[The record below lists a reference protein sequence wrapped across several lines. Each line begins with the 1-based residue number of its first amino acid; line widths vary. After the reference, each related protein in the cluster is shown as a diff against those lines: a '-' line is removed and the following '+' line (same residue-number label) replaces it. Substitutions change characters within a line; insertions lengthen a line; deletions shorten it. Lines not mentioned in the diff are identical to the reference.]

1 MILTM
6 VEHVL
11 EVNIGQHGQW
21 SKIKERAYNEIEYHL
36 NRIYCL
42 PQTLY
47 LAKKVN
53 IKVIKLLIVQEQEHV
68 NMGNLRV
75 SSRNK
80 MS

>member
-1 MILTM
+1 M

-11 EVNIGQHGQW
+11 VVNIGQHGQW
-21 SKIKERAYNEIEYHL
+21 SKIKERAYNEIEYRL

-42 PQTLY
+42 PKTLILTF
-47 LAKKVN
+47 LARY
-53 IKVIKLLIVQEQEHV
+53 KVIKLLIVQEQEHV